1 MKKVVSLHSQSRD
14 GLVAQL
20 DRVPDY
26 GSGGCGFDS
35 RLVHLTDR
43 KTRSVF
49 LSQKTSET
57 TLFETKYFLPLHA
70 ITLIF
75 KEMKHIVKIFAALI
89 ILQACTG
96 SDYKIEGTL
105 PEQINADSV
114 YLYLFPDETPSNSAA
129 VVEHNFVMTGSIES
143 PAIAQ
148 LSLKDKRTV
157 WSFIA
162 ESGTIKLVPESNHA
176 SGTHLNEDY
185 VRWQNDIDSIV
196 KACGRDE
203 DSIIM
208 VLPTYFEENWAKN
221 RNDIVGASILLYCFD
236 ILGFDNVKAY
246 YGQIGSGIENDTIVK
261 MLKKRIDIVDNTSVG
276 HKAPDANLHT
286 IDGEDVSLLS
296 LLEKDKYTLIDCW
309 ASWCM
314 PCRMALPTI
323 KEVAAKYPEMNIV
336 GIAINDNPNKT
347 VEAIANEGI
356 TWNVVLDP
364 RADFA
369 KDYNIM
375 TIPAFILVN
384 GDGVI
389 VERYFNI
396 DELGSRVAK
405 HLGER

>member
-1 MKKVVSLHSQSRD
+1 M
-14 GLVAQL
+14 
-20 DRVPDY
+20 
-26 GSGGCGFDS
+26 
-35 RLVHLTDR
+35 
-43 KTRSVF
+43 
-49 LSQKTSET
+49 
-57 TLFETKYFLPLHA
+57 HA

-129 VVEHNFVMTGSIES
+129 VVDHNFVMTGSIKS

-162 ESGTIKLVPESNHA
+162 EGGDIKLVPEKNYA
-176 SGTHLNEDY
+176 SGTPLNEDY
-185 VRWQNDIDSIV
+185 ARWQDDIDSIV
-196 KACGRDE
+196 EICGRNE
-203 DSIIM
+203 DSIMM
-208 VLPTYFEENWAKN
+208 VLPAYFEENWAKN
-221 RNDIVGASILLYCFD
+221 KNDVIGASILLYCFD
-236 ILGFDNVKAY
+236 ILGFDEVKTY
-246 YGQIGSGIENDTIVK
+246 YGQIGSEMENDTIVK
-261 MLKKRIDIVDNTSVG
+261 MLKKRIDIVDNTSAG
-276 HKAPDANLHT
+276 RKAPDATLHT
-286 IDGEDVSLLS
+286 IGGEDVSLLS

-323 KEVAAKYPEMNIV
+323 KEVAAKYPEMNVV

-375 TIPAFILVN
+375 AIPAFILVN
-384 GDGVI
+384 GEGVI

-396 DELGSRVAK
+396 DELESRVAK